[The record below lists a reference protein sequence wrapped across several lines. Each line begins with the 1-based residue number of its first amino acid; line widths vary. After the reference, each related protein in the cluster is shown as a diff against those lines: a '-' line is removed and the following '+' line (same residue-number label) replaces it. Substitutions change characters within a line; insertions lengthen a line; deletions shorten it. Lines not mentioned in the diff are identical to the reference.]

1 MMEIYTFVYL
11 LYKKNAE
18 FQRPGHDL
26 SQPECKH
33 IRMNDDLK
41 KAGKVSFKFESVP
54 KGTYC
59 IVGYQDENNNGKV
72 DFENYSINEPWE
84 TYKEKPIVGVTWDQ
98 IKFYLEENISGIE
111 IQI

>member
-1 MMEIYTFVYL
+1 
-11 LYKKNAE
+11 
-18 FQRPGHDL
+18 
-26 SQPECKH
+26 
-33 IRMNDDLK
+33 MNDDLK
-41 KAGKVSFKFESVP
+41 KAGKVSFKFKSMP

-98 IKFYLEENISGIE
+98 IKFDLEENISGIK